1 MSDYMLRSWYTK
13 NINLFYLE
21 FQLYPPIKPKEET
34 LISEEWNGGGISFLQ
49 KKEMV
54 KTDIYFSF

>member
-1 MSDYMLRSWYTK
+1 MSNYMLRSWYTK

-21 FQLYPPIKPKEET
+21 FQLYPPKKTKEET
-34 LISEEWNGGGISFLQ
+34 LISEEWNGGISSLQ
-49 KKEMV
+49 KKEMG